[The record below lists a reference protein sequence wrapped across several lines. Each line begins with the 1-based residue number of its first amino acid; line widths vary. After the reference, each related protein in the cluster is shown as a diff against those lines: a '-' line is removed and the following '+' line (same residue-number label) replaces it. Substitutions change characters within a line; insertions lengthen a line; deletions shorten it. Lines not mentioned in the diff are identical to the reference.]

1 MWAIGADVH
10 MKTTTFFAFD
20 EEGRPVTDFN
30 RMFKSVRSNKEG
42 FLYVRM
48 YLDKIDYQILVENSS
63 KTHDVQWTWEE
74 LGMNYIVAPS
84 HELKKITQSDQ
95 KTDKRDA
102 EELATYMLARFAGA
116 KQFHVCYMC
125 SKEDMMNR
133 QLCRTAKV
141 YMVEIGKCKRRIR
154 SHALVYGID
163 LPEGVTSKKAK
174 EALRNMDDPVFIS
187 IIGAMEDCEARRDE
201 LLDTIK
207 LRFEGNPI
215 YEKIL
220 GIPYFGE
227 ITAAYLACFICDIR
241 RFKGQKQFVSSL
253 GLAPRVRDS
262 GEKVSHCGITK
273 KGDPHARWL
282 LIQATIGHV
291 RNVKDSPV
299 TLFFNKKNGGS
310 IKLRKELD
318 ENRLMDR
325 SAIVAASAKMARII
339 YTLVVKDRTW

>member
-20 EEGRPVTDFN
+20 DEAKPVTDFN
-30 RMFKSVRSNKEG
+30 RMFKSVRSNREG
-42 FLYVRM
+42 FLLVRM
-48 YLDKIDYQILVENSS
+48 YLENIDYQILMENSS

-74 LGMNYIVAPS
+74 LGMNYIIAPS
-84 HELKKITQSDQ
+84 HELRRITQSDS
-95 KTDKRDA
+95 KTDKHDA
-102 EELATYMLARFAGA
+102 RELATYMVARFAGA

-163 LPEGVTSKKAK
+163 LPKDVTTNRAK
-174 EALRNMDDPVFIS
+174 EFMKNMDDPIFDS
-187 IIGAMEDCEARRDE
+187 IIGMMEDLENRRDE
-201 LLDTIK
+201 ILETIRI
-207 LRFEGNPI
+207 RFQGNPI

-220 GIPYFGE
+220 NIPYFGE
-227 ITAAYLACFICDIR
+227 ITAAYLACFICDIS
-241 RFKGQKQFVSSL
+241 RFDGSKQFVASL
-253 GLAPRVRDS
+253 GLAPRVRNS
-262 GEKVSHCGITK
+262 AETVSHCGITN

-310 IKLRKELD
+310 IEMRKELD
-318 ENRLMDR
+318 EDKLMDR

-339 YTLVVKDRTW
+339 YTLVVKDRVW